1 MSSIPVMLDMPFLIE
16 SELPK
21 EVPEEIEP
29 EKREENMAYDNCVP
43 NPETDKLIKIIKT
56 FQSVTPPM
64 IDVNSVIESEHPK
77 EETDKIE
84 PEERIVNLLDGIC
97 VLGPGTG
104 KVIQEL
110 KKNPD
115 PEPITR
121 PELHTNKKETQF
133 SPQEKSSRFLFQ
145 CELCNLSFEHEQNF
159 HVHKWVH
166 EFKKVSSSVFLNDFD
181 GLSTKPMIEMP
192 PQIEPPQIEFK
203 LPNEEPEEIEPEK
216 RIVTFSDGNCVIDP
230 ETGKLTKIIKTFQ
243 SVTPP
248 MIDVPSLFESKLPKE
263 EPEEM
268 EQEEREENLTFHN
281 RFLDPETGNLIKIEE
296 PEKSPEPE
304 CQPEPKPS
312 VRPVMMEDEIK
323 LVADDP
329 MVELVSKELNHFGVI
344 ADLFRQIRGH
354 SSRFVLFCSF

>member
-1 MSSIPVMLDMPFLIE
+1 MAVKCEMCGETFSRRSYLNKHLSNNKFRCPGKKETVSNGSATTMSSIPVMLDMPFLIE

-166 EFKKVSSSVFLNDFD
+166 EFKTVPSSEILNDFD

-192 PQIEPPQIEFK
+192 PQIEFK
-203 LPNEEPEEIEPEK
+203 LPNEEPEEI
-216 RIVTFSDGNCVIDP
+216 
-230 ETGKLTKIIKTFQ
+230 
-243 SVTPP
+243 
-248 MIDVPSLFESKLPKE
+248 
-263 EPEEM
+263 
-268 EQEEREENLTFHN
+268 
-281 RFLDPETGNLIKIEE
+281 
-296 PEKSPEPE
+296 
-304 CQPEPKPS
+304 
-312 VRPVMMEDEIK
+312 
-323 LVADDP
+323 
-329 MVELVSKELNHFGVI
+329 
-344 ADLFRQIRGH
+344 
-354 SSRFVLFCSF
+354 